1 MRSMWVIERK
11 NSLVLENFQCA
22 FMLDEI
28 DILLFTYGHALR
40 ANNDETSTPRKFTL
54 EGDR

>member
-1 MRSMWVIERK
+1 MAGTVAPHAPRADTLGGLAE
-11 NSLVLENFQCA
+11 
-22 FMLDEI
+22 
-28 DILLFTYGHALR
+28 LFAAALR